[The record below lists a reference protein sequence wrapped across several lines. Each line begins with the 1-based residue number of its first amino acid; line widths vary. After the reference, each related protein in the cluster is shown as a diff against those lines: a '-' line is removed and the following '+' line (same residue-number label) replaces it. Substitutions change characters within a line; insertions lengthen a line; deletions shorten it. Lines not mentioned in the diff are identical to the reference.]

1 VMEMMTRLLGKYL
14 GRLRIWLT
22 ILWNFRGITFRG
34 WLNLFLFT
42 LIDPIIYALSSTSLN
57 PKLVMKGLYSFRVK
71 GLGIVLCRGGT
82 DDVFQFVPGH
92 EGDVEEFIKSHLKEG
107 SVFVDLGAN
116 VGYYTLIASRLVGSR
131 GRVYAVEPVPST
143 AAILRLNVILNKL
156 DNVIIIEKAAWFTK
170 EKVNLRIPGSDYGYA
185 SVVRGYGKSMLV
197 EACPLDELLQDVDH
211 IDILKIDVEGAEY
224 EVLKGAKNTLHKT
237 KCIVLELTRNI
248 KEVFELLIN
257 YGFKIKKAELPAY
270 IIAYRG

>member
-1 VMEMMTRLLGKYL
+1 MEMMMWLLGKFL
-14 GRLRIWLT
+14 SRLRIWLT
-22 ILWNFRGITFRG
+22 ILWNFRSIKFHG
-34 WLNLFLFT
+34 WLNLFLST

-57 PKLVMKGLYSFRVK
+57 PKLVMKGLYLFRVK

-82 DDVFQFVPGH
+82 DDVFQFVPGR
-92 EGDVEEFIKSHLKEG
+92 EGDVEEYIKSHLKEG
-107 SVFVDLGAN
+107 SIFVDVGAN

-131 GRVYAVEPVPST
+131 GRVYAVEPAPST
-143 AAILRLNVILNKL
+143 AAILRLNVRLNKL

-170 EKVNLRIPGSDYGYA
+170 EKLILRIPGSDYGYA
-185 SVVRGYGKSMLV
+185 SVVRGDGKNMLV

-237 KCIVLELTRNI
+237 KCIVLELTRNV
-248 KEVFELLIN
+248 KEVFELLMN